1 MHAFDAC
8 TVAPHTISSGPK
20 RRTRTRPRPFFSQ
33 HIEFLLPQQEA
44 VQGEEG
50 GGAPCSPAPLPGQ
63 VKVVVA
69 INFTC
74 HSACTAVHLR
84 ARAQKRLKHTFSPA
98 GIPCPSPLFDP
109 PHASPLLRQSRQ
121 SARPAILTPRIQ
133 YRHADDTHITST
145 LTRLPPRQA
154 RN

>member
-8 TVAPHTISSGPK
+8 TVAPRTISSGPK

-44 VQGEEG
+44 VQGEGG

-98 GIPCPSPLFDP
+98 GIPSPSPLLILLMP
-109 PHASPLLRQSRQ
+109 PHCCGNRDRVLAPPSSHPESNTDTQTTPTSLRR
-121 SARPAILTPRIQ
+121 
-133 YRHADDTHITST
+133 
-145 LTRLPPRQA
+145 
-154 RN
+154 